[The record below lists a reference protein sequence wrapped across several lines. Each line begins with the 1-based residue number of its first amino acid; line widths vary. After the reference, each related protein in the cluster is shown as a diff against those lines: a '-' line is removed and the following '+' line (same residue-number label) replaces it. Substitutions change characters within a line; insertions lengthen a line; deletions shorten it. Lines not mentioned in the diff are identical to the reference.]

1 VDINPTFNKKQLQA
15 FRYLLND
22 SDTDICYGGGAGS
35 GKSYLGCA
43 WLIISAIRYPG
54 TRWLMGRSKL
64 KALEETTLVTF
75 FDVASSWGLETEVHY
90 KYNSKKN
97 VIVFGKDYGG
107 SVILLKDL
115 FSYPSDPE
123 FDSLGSLEITGAFL
137 DEAAQISN
145 KAKEIV
151 RSRIRY
157 KLDNFCP
164 KCSRIRTDE
173 PLDEV
178 EVDGVV
184 KKQWKCKCGHETFG
198 LAPKILL
205 TCNPHKG
212 WLYSDFYKPWK
223 NDSLPDGKRF
233 VPALVSDNQFIQSTY
248 VENLQGLT
256 GTNRERLLEG
266 NWEYDEESYSLIT
279 YDAIMDVFTNR
290 VPSGERIITADIAR
304 QGRDKTVVCVW
315 DGLRA
320 ERFFVLDKNKVTEAA
335 ELIEDVRSRYNVH
348 WHNIYIDADGVGG
361 GTLDLLNEDVNGI
374 VNNSPPVFVEGDKEN
389 FANLK
394 SQLYFYLAEYV
405 NKRLIYV
412 RPDEYRDRVVQELEW
427 VRQKDAFNDGKFA
440 VIPKQEIKESLGRS
454 PDFLDCLA
462 FRMYAILNDGERFI

>member
-1 VDINPTFNKKQLQA
+1 
-15 FRYLLND
+15 
-22 SDTDICYGGGAGS
+22 
-35 GKSYLGCA
+35 
-43 WLIISAIRYPG
+43 
-54 TRWLMGRSKL
+54 
-64 KALEETTLVTF
+64 
-75 FDVASSWGLETEVHY
+75 
-90 KYNSKKN
+90 
-97 VIVFGKDYGG
+97 
-107 SVILLKDL
+107 
-115 FSYPSDPE
+115 
-123 FDSLGSLEITGAFL
+123 
-137 DEAAQISN
+137 
-145 KAKEIV
+145 
-151 RSRIRY
+151 
-157 KLDNFCP
+157 
-164 KCSRIRTDE
+164 
-173 PLDEV
+173 
-178 EVDGVV
+178 
-184 KKQWKCKCGHETFG
+184 
-198 LAPKILL
+198 
-205 TCNPHKG
+205 
-212 WLYSDFYKPWK
+212 LYSDFYKPWK

-412 RPDEYRDRVVQELEW
+412 RPDEYRDKIVQELEW